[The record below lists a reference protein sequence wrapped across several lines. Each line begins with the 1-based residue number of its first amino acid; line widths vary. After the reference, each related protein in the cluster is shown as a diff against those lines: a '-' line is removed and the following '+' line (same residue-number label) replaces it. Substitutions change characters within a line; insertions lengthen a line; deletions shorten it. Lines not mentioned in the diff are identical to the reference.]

1 MDDLA
6 RIELIDVVGET
17 VRNEL
22 SAHTV
27 DVKLSDAQISKLADA
42 IGSRMGSSGEIKN
55 EIEALRLS
63 ISSISAQV
71 SLPKKLVE
79 DAVENALKKLE
90 ARITSAV
97 STKTTASERAR
108 KKRER
113 IHRASMTVV
122 WLYTIVTLLLSTLL
136 AYSLGE
142 MKYLFL
148 CLSGLSAISAEL
160 FIDLDKDCT
169 KNQVIWIITT
179 TLPILT
185 ALVAIVNFI
194 GKLS

>member
-22 SAHTV
+22 SAYSV
-27 DVKLSDAQISKLADA
+27 DVKFNDAQISKLADA

-113 IHRASMTVV
+113 THRASMTVV
-122 WLYTIVTLLLSTLL
+122 WLYTIVTVLFSTLL

-169 KNQVIWIITT
+169 KNQIIWTVTT

-194 GKLS
+194 SKLS